1 MKKLYV
7 LAAACAMGAAYG
19 DVVLE
24 NDRVRLSVGDD
35 AVTKSMVL
43 KETGEELLDVGE
55 GLPLFS
61 VTQDRP
67 FNNEIKLVHPNKRTT
82 FRANRVRREGSRLVV
97 GFELVS
103 YEAEIAVSERPEY
116 VLFELKDFRLGEAGA
131 NRLTMT
137 YPPVASLRMLQLPVR
152 ERKRFGEWMNVCS
165 DDSAAVAVLGAEP
178 YTWIDS
184 ERRGGCRMLTADACR
199 DLKLRGAKCAIVA
212 ASTGAY
218 LDCVDA
224 FERDLGL
231 PLGVASRR
239 SAAINRSMYWSGSV
253 TPANIDAH
261 LDIAR
266 RGGFRMMLLYYTG
279 VFATPP
285 GTIGYGG
292 IGDYKLHPAYT
303 NDYGALK
310 AMLDKIKA
318 AGITPGLHVLHTFAG
333 FNSSLVRPVAD
344 PRLNLKTHF
353 TLAKPLGKGEDD
365 VFVFEDPSNCP
376 TNDRSRILA
385 FGGEFIS
392 YRGFTTERPYRF
404 TGIERGIHGTTVV
417 EHQRG
422 QIGGLLDVCEY
433 GGTSCYVDQDTD
445 LQDEIAEKI
454 ARAYDCGFEFM
465 YFDGS
470 EGVSV
475 PQGIHVANAQYRV
488 WRKLRKKPLFTEGA
502 AKSHFGWHHLSGAN
516 AFDVFPPETFKAMI
530 VRWPLYEA
538 PLMRADFS
546 RLNFGW
552 WGVML
557 PGTKL
562 RDGTETIGTQ
572 PDMWEFGTSRA
583 AAWDCPISVQM
594 YPPVISRHPRKDDLL
609 DVIRRWEDVRARNWL
624 TPAQK
629 EALKSPTRQHHLYR
643 DGKGGYELH
652 EIEMLVPE
660 TAKGLRAFMFERSGR
675 RVVAYWHTSGE
686 GDFTLA
692 LGSGGA
698 PVTLHAAG
706 IAYYETDLPAE
717 AVRSAFVGTAGKAG
731 L

>member
-43 KETGEELLDVGE
+43 KETGEELLDASE

-61 VTQDRP
+61 ATQDRP

-82 FRANRVRREGSRLVV
+82 FRANRVRREGGRLFV

-103 YEAEIAVSERPEY
+103 YEAEFEVTERPGY
-116 VLFELKDFRLGEAGA
+116 ILLELVDFPLGPEGA

-212 ASTGAY
+212 APTGAY

-392 YRGFTTERPYRF
+392 YKGFTTERPYRF

-417 EHQRG
+417 EHPRG
-422 QIGGLLDVCEY
+422 QIGGILDVCEY
-433 GGTSCYVDQDTD
+433 GGTSCYINQDTD

-454 ARAYDCGFEFM
+454 AKAYDCGFEFM

-552 WGVML
+552 WGVSL

-562 RDGTETIGTQ
+562 RDGTASIGTQ

-692 LGSGGA
+692 LGPGGA

-717 AVRSAFVGTAGKAG
+717 AVRSAFVGTAGKAE